1 MTRGFIPPDRKCEKL
16 CEKHRK
22 CRTCW
27 KIMCDKVN
35 GKCRFEFFLIEGE
48 EHLEETDLFDS
59 LSNLS
64 KDRMSKH

>member
-48 EHLEETDLFDS
+48 EYYCLDCITKED
-59 LSNLS
+59 N
-64 KDRMSKH
+64 K